1 MNSKEKNIRQ
11 GTPGEVIDKNAPIG
25 VKKEYTFT
33 LKDIHPGYTCLA
45 FYTVHQYVR
54 VYVDDKMI

>member
-11 GTPGEVIDKNAPIG
+11 GTPGEVIDKNVLIG

-33 LKDIHPGYTCLA
+33 LKEFHPGYTCLA
-45 FYTVHQYVR
+45 FYTVH
-54 VYVDDKMI
+54 

>member
-11 GTPGEVIDKNAPIG
+11 GTSGEVIDKNAPIG

-33 LKDIHPGYTCLA
+33 LKEFHPGYTCLA
-45 FYTVHQYVR
+45 FYTVH
-54 VYVDDKMI
+54 